1 MVTPEIFGHNR
12 SNYCK
17 AGRPTSIARRVRPH
31 GSPTMNDIYETP
43 SPNTDLQARAEIATS
58 SVRRM
63 AKLVSPLLVTAII
76 LVTFNSII
84 FRVTNYY
91 YWVKPDSTMGLAVQT
106 RDSVLHQLVPGKKNI
121 IVIGDSRVSE
131 GFSAAVANKVSNR
144 SDINFIEA
152 GIPGTTPRVWYYF
165 LKKVDPDRK
174 LFSGVVLMVH
184 DYDDYHDNTD
194 ATNFS
199 LDLKYLLPITDFRDT
214 FTIANSF
221 SGFRNKIDALGA
233 LMTPIV
239 TASDDLYDFYA
250 APKKR
255 ISDAENWHEHF
266 YQWSHSY
273 TGPTS
278 AVPTLSADHFYNFD
292 FTTQKW
298 SPSEVSQMRSYISF
312 MLGKVNAIDPDLT
325 AQYRNQWYGGIAAA
339 YSAAKVPVM
348 IFQIPRGPYE
358 QYDQRTFR
366 EDGSLIDLQAAGK
379 LTLLDRQPF
388 ELIEQ
393 PENFHDALHVNQRG
407 RELLSAAIASAV
419 TTQISSGK

>member
-1 MVTPEIFGHNR
+1 
-12 SNYCK
+12 
-17 AGRPTSIARRVRPH
+17 
-31 GSPTMNDIYETP
+31 MNDTYETP
-43 SPNTDLQARAEIATS
+43 SPNAELQARAEIAPN

-63 AKLVSPLLVTAII
+63 AKLASPLLIATII
-76 LVTFNSII
+76 LVAFNSII
-84 FRVTNYY
+84 FKVTNYY
-91 YWVKPDSTMGLAVQT
+91 YWVKPDSTMGLIVQT
-106 RDSVLHQLVPGKKNI
+106 RDSVLHQLVAGKKNI
-121 IVIGDSRVSE
+121 IVMGDSRVSE

-144 SDINFIEA
+144 TDINFIEA
-152 GIPGTTPRVWYYF
+152 GIPGTSPRVWYYF
-165 LKKVDPDRK
+165 LKNVDPDRK

-184 DYDDYHDNTD
+184 DYDDYHNDTD
-194 ATNFS
+194 FSNFS

-221 SGFRNKIDALGA
+221 SGFHNKIDALGT

-239 TASDDLYDFYA
+239 TASDDLYDFFA
-250 APKKR
+250 SPDKR
-255 ISDAENWHEHF
+255 ISDAQSWHEHF
-266 YQWSHSY
+266 YQWSYSY
-273 TGPTS
+273 AGSTS
-278 AVPTLSADHFYNFD
+278 AVPTLDAAHFYNFD

-298 SPSEVSQMRSYISF
+298 NSGEISQMQRYISF
-312 MLGKVNAIDPDLT
+312 MLGEINPVDPELT

-366 EDGSLIDLQAAGK
+366 TDGSLRDLQAAGR
-379 LTLLDRQPF
+379 LTLLDQRAF
-388 ELIEQ
+388 ELIEK

-407 RELLSAAIASAV
+407 RELLSAAVASAV